1 MKTLLILLFSL
12 FIVLLSCQ
20 HTNQSTNEGIKTD
33 EELVDTT
40 PKATAIF
47 WIDKEKNV
55 YSKQKKDPLPVRTV
69 KAKVNILNTGRVEVL
84 SYVKPQD
91 TRLQQYLQYRLEI
104 FRVTEVMLDSGFVKP
119 GVQYVQLRY
128 IPEKVREYR

>member
-20 HTNQSTNEGIKTD
+20 RTNQSTNEGIKTD

-47 WIDKEKNV
+47 WIDKEKNI

-91 TRLQQYLQYRLEI
+91 IRLQQYLQYRLEV
-104 FRVTEVMLDSGFVKP
+104 FRVSEVMLDSGFVKP

-128 IPEKVREYR
+128 IPQKVREYR